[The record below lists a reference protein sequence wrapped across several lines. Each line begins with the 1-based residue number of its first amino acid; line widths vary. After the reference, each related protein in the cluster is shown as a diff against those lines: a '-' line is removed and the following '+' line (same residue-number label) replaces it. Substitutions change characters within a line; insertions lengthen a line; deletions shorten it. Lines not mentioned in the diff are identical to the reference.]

1 MILVGIDEV
10 GRGCVAGPVV
20 AASVV
25 IDSNNFS
32 IDVTD
37 SKLLSRKQRDYLDT
51 QIKCHCLDFSIS
63 IIEAEVIDK
72 INIHQAS
79 LLAMKKSFEGLKI
92 KSRHVRCDGKF
103 TPEIPFI
110 TSHIKGDLIFK
121 EISAASIIAKVYRDN
136 LMQNIAPNYP
146 QYFFEKHKGYLTTIH
161 QEAIDQF
168 GATPLHRKSFRP
180 FS

>member
-1 MILVGIDEV
+1 MILIGIDEV

-32 IDVTD
+32 INVTD
-37 SKLLSRKQRDYLDT
+37 SKLLSQKQREYLDT
-51 QIKCHCLDFSIS
+51 QIKCLCLDFSIS
-63 IIEAEVIDK
+63 IIEAGVIDK

-103 TPEIPFI
+103 TPEIPYI

>member
-79 LLAMKKSFEGLKI
+79 LLAMKKSFEGLEI

-103 TPEIPFI
+103 TPEIPYI

-146 QYFFEKHKGYLTTIH
+146 QYFFDKHKGYLTTIH